1 MDPLKPEQNSP
12 ALSKVDAIFIS
23 KIEEVNWLLNIRA
36 IGKHEYDP
44 LFNGFILAT
53 RLRGNKPVYGINV
66 YVEDQETT
74 TLIKE
79 KVIKCH
85 IPNCTV

>member
-1 MDPLKPEQNSP
+1 MDPLKPEQNTP

-23 KIEEVNWLLNIRA
+23 KIEEVNWLLNLRA

-44 LFNGFILAT
+44 LFNAFILAT
-53 RLRGNKPVYGINV
+53 RVRSNKPVYGIHV
-66 YVEDQETT
+66 YVEDQESSN
-74 TLIKE
+74 LIKD
-79 KVIKCH
+79 KVIKSN